1 MKTRK
6 RRSGLYI
13 YLVLLLCIII
23 FALCF
28 MLFYNYGLKNA
39 RPEDENL
46 PLPKTAV
53 ESKEDPIEDPVVIN
67 SEPHVDDREQYE
79 EVTTDYDRVKSS
91 TEIIF
96 RTYYTL
102 DNSQK
107 EESVPPTF
115 DMIGMTKEQVEAKF
129 PDWQMIVFTSQKI
142 VFERV
147 ENDTNKEEEK
157 YIIKNI
163 NGYIGVLNLDGTVR
177 ETTSTPVSTL
187 PPEEQEKLNKGMT
200 VNKEKM
206 IKLLQDYTS

>member
-1 MKTRK
+1 METRRK
-6 RRSGLYI
+6 RSKLYI
-13 YLVLLLCIII
+13 YLVLSICIILFLLCFI
-23 FALCF
+23 F
-28 MLFYNYGLKNA
+28 FYNYGFQNA
-39 RPEDENL
+39 QPDDDTL
-46 PLPKTAV
+46 PLPKTV
-53 ESKEDPIEDPVVIN
+53 LESREDPIEEPIVID

-96 RTYYTL
+96 RTHYTL

-129 PDWQMIVFTSQKI
+129 PEWQMIMFTSKKI
-142 VFERV
+142 VFERSQD
-147 ENDTNKEEEK
+147 DTNKDEEK

-187 PPEEQEKLNKGMT
+187 PLEEQEKLDKGMT